1 MTRGR
6 VPTEGWRANN
16 VRPCNYYYSSI
27 FAEQEQDSKKERPCR
42 NPLVGF
48 HGSVAPH
55 PACGHLQSARQEPP
69 AAVALRHAPAG
80 AAPRGKAFARLYL
93 VRQTVGVVVLA
104 ADGVLGHNV
113 GVGGSLGGGGIV
125 VQRLLRHSKG
135 GLVVGVDL
143 IDQRRR
149 VGAGKVAQTV
159 VGRARRA
166 EPHRQACAVGEG
178 QRHPAHRRCQHRAR

>member
-1 MTRGR
+1 M
-6 VPTEGWRANN
+6 PTEGWRANH
-16 VRPCNYYYSSI
+16 VRPYNYYYSSI

-55 PACGHLQSARQEPP
+55 PACGHLS
-69 AAVALRHAPAG
+69 
-80 AAPRGKAFARLYL
+80 PRGKAFARLYL

-125 VQRLLRHSKG
+125 VQGLLRHSKG

-149 VGAGKVAQTV
+149 VGAGKVCLLYTSPSP
-159 VGRARRA
+159 RDS
-166 EPHRQACAVGEG
+166 
-178 QRHPAHRRCQHRAR
+178 